1 MDLSGQ
7 KFNKLT
13 VVKKADY
20 QNAKEV
26 RWLCRCDCGMET
38 TATTY
43 ELRSGH
49 KKSCGCL
56 KRVSHAENLK
66 GKRFGRLTV
75 FKRYGTSKDRKALW
89 KCKCDCG
96 KTTVVRSIDLKS
108 GNTKS
113 CGCLG
118 NEYAKRNL
126 INGGL

>member
-1 MDLSGQ
+1 MRIDLTGQ
-7 KFNKLT
+7 KFNSLT
-13 VVKKADY
+13 VVEIAGKTKD
-20 QNAKEV
+20 KSTI
-26 RWLCRCDCGMET
+26 WKCRCDCGAET
-38 TATTY
+38 TAITN
-43 ELRSGH
+43 ELTSGH

-66 GKRFGRLTV
+66 GQRFGRLTV

-113 CGCLG
+113 CGCMHNHFAL
-118 NEYAKRNL
+118 YH
-126 INGGL
+126 